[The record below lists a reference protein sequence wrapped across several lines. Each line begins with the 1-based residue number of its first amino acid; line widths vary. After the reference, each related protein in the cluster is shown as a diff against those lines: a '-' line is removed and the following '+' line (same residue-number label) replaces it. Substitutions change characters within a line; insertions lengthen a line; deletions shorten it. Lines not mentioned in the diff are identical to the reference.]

1 MVFCPCRKTTTTS
14 IENTTTTTTTPTKK
28 RFHFFHRT
36 KPLAYIATELDDDD
50 EIAPTPA
57 ELKRLKSVKRS
68 KAHVDGVLY
77 RNRNSGRKTLLTGD
91 GVVNFTGF
99 IDWFH
104 RKRLREKMENG
115 ERYDRDE
122 DGKHNGGGGN
132 EGGTTMIVRVQKIDP
147 VKSGFMGKKTDRD
160 ETTGCAAGT
169 MVAAQWAGRR
179 PPSRP
184 ELLVTPRK
192 SAVNVGCATAGCGA
206 DDSFA
211 TAATG
216 CSPMSTGSVSFQED
230 NSPVHG
236 NAKRLEEGRDDLE
249 EDAWCGAFNSS
260 ILTEELTASESK
272 ESIEDYSRSA
282 PNTDEESVWCD
293 VFNSTTIV
301 TEGEGEGDVTNEE
314 EDDDDSEDEAENSY
328 SSKIRGIQNVEVIY
342 SEKQS
347 MMKRVSTWKKK
358 EDSFDQLQ

>member
-1 MVFCPCRKTTTTS
+1 M
-14 IENTTTTTTTPTKK
+14 
-28 RFHFFHRT
+28 
-36 KPLAYIATELDDDD
+36 
-50 EIAPTPA
+50 
-57 ELKRLKSVKRS
+57 
-68 KAHVDGVLY
+68 
-77 RNRNSGRKTLLTGD
+77 
-91 GVVNFTGF
+91 NFTGF

-104 RKRLREKMENG
+104 RKRLREKQENG

-122 DGKHNGGGGN
+122 DAKQHNGGGGGG
-132 EGGTTMIVRVQKIDP
+132 EGATTMIVRVQKIDP

-160 ETTGCAAGT
+160 EITGCAAGT

-184 ELLVTPRK
+184 SQKGLVTPRK
-192 SAVNVGCATAGCGA
+192 GGVMGCATTGCGA

-230 NSPVHG
+230 SSPVHG
-236 NAKRLEEGRDDLE
+236 NAKRLEGRDDLQ
-249 EDAWCGAFNSS
+249 EDAWCGAFNSPV
-260 ILTEELTASESK
+260 LTEELTDSESIK
-272 ESIEDYSRSA
+272 DYSRSA
-282 PNTDEESVWCD
+282 PTADEESVWCD

-301 TEGEGEGDVTNEE
+301 TEGEGEGEVTNEE
-314 EDDDDSEDEAENSY
+314 EEEDSEDKVENSS